1 MAENKPKEVR
11 LQQIMNAAMQ
21 VFVKKGYSQTR
32 MTDIVQQ
39 SGLSKGAIYHHFKSK
54 RDLFLALIDHWE
66 SYSFPDYYQYVED
79 GKPASQILNEFSSE
93 VVRQFRKNP
102 TIFLAE
108 LEFWSMAN
116 RDTEVLSK
124 VKFLYGH
131 ILALFERVIQRG
143 IDQGEFKKLDPK
155 VTALSIM
162 TSLQGITW
170 FTIFES
176 ESFKGEEY
184 LRHVM
189 EFIIYGIKKN

>member
-11 LQQIMNAAMQ
+11 LQQIMNAAMK

-32 MTDIVQQ
+32 MTDIVQK

-66 SYSFPDYYQYVED
+66 IYSFPDYYQYVDDE
-79 GKPASQILNEFSSE
+79 KSASQILNEFSSE
-93 VVRQFRKNP
+93 VVRQFKKNP

-116 RDTEVLSK
+116 RDEKVRSK

-131 ILALFERVIQRG
+131 ILTLFERVVQKG
-143 IDQGEFKKLDPK
+143 IDQGEFKNLDPK
-155 VTALSIM
+155 ITALSIM

-176 ESFKGEEY
+176 ESFRGEEY